1 MACGSGCCGGSQ
13 GPAPELSSPE
23 DADKISTKSEHGDT
37 GSPCASN
44 SRSDAGCKEACC
56 GDSVEPVSTKEQRPA
71 TGCQSGCCG
80 GETMQEEKTQTAD
93 LPLSHGSHEA
103 HHESGP
109 GKEPSATAC
118 QSHCCDEETKQEVN
132 IQMSDSPSS
141 CAKGSGCCASSTAV
155 IPSKGNGSSRA
166 PSPNP
171 ADCPT
176 DPECSSANPCC
187 DDSCL
192 DRIALRACEGE
203 KKPDVVVQSYEGMS
217 AHLSHCPS
225 SKHAMTFSNTSS
237 ISFTHHFSFK
247 LKLV

>member
-1 MACGSGCCGGSQ
+1 
-13 GPAPELSSPE
+13 
-23 DADKISTKSEHGDT
+23 
-37 GSPCASN
+37 
-44 SRSDAGCKEACC
+44 
-56 GDSVEPVSTKEQRPA
+56 
-71 TGCQSGCCG
+71 
-80 GETMQEEKTQTAD
+80 MQEEKIQTAD

-103 HHESGP
+103 HDESGP

-118 QSHCCDEETKQEVN
+118 QSHCCDEETKKEVN
-132 IQMSDSPSS
+132 TQIGDSLSS

-155 IPSKGNGSSRA
+155 IPSKGNSSSRA

-176 DPECSSANPCC
+176 DPECSTANPCC

-192 DRIALRACEGE
+192 DRLALRACEGE
-203 KKPDVVVQSYEGMS
+203 KKPGVVVQSYEGMS
-217 AHLSHCPS
+217 AHPSHCPS

-247 LKLV
+247 LKLM